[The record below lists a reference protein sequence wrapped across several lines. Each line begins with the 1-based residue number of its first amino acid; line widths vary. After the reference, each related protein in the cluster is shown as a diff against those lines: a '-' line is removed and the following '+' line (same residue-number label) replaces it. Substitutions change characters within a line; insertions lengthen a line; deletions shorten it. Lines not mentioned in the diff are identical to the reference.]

1 MYRAK
6 TKVLAFSVTTALM
19 FNVFGGGVALAVE
32 SADTTDETVPEG
44 YTYEETAETEDP
56 EDIPAVE
63 RTDLIEPEEGES
75 TTETEEADPTDA
87 TETEATESGESSE
100 EVTPAVVSIDD
111 IDDVSDTDVLVVES
125 DETETTEAVEA
136 VEEPAF
142 DMTVSLDDVDVRVM
156 ADEGVLP
163 AGATLSVS
171 VVDDVDTDEL
181 IDREDNEIVALS
193 TVYDITIFDEN
204 GQEIQP
210 DGDVRVLFYD
220 TRFADS
226 NLTASVYHIEDEEAV
241 ELDYVFVDENDEIT
255 EDIDEMI
262 AVEAVTDGFSYYTVE
277 FTYEE
282 MEYTLS
288 GGADVAL
295 SEILNTLG
303 LEGDVTATSVSNNT
317 LFNVIEENGVLVVR
331 SLQAF
336 DTEEWLKV
344 TINGVEYTIV
354 VTDAQTATVGT
365 DACAAILTN
374 GTLVFYKSGD
384 STVPSNSIG
393 HGPWLLQANYGWASE
408 SYPPWHDY
416 VSEIHAVDVRAKIV
430 GLTSMVNY
438 FYQCQFVEN
447 WYNLENFDTSAVTSF
462 FNCFKETNNALKDS
476 DLYGIGMWDMSS
488 ATRLQAM
495 FNKCQAITSIDALRN
510 WNVDNVTNFR
520 SMFFRC
526 TSLED
531 IDAVNSWNFAHT
543 SNLQTMFMY
552 CTNLRTVTFNP
563 RNTSDVSNMYGV
575 FAQCTNLVQAQ
586 IYIEGNAVT
595 DCHSMFEGCTS
606 LDTVELAIDTGNATD
621 MSDMFLNCDNLNTI
635 TPVNGFDFGTS
646 NISDPALRASLPD
659 GNWEQSVMSGTG
671 PIYSSTDLRDSFNP
685 NTMLGTYTKVGL
697 AGSDAY
703 AILYDSGK
711 MVFQIGDTPDPDEGT
726 VVSTWLVTAAPDTGS
741 GVSPRPWNSNTD
753 ITSIDFKD
761 PIEGITSGF
770 NFFYGLTNLASI
782 TNIDNLGTSA
792 MTAMNGMFQDCQS
805 LASIDLNYF
814 DTSSVTNIG
823 NMFYGCSSLT
833 SLDLSSMDVSNAYS
847 RACLFTGC
855 SNLSS
860 IDMSGW
866 VWVNGPGSM
875 AGVFSGFNPTNGVA
889 LDASEWSF
897 RNGQPAH
904 VFGRSFADSCI
915 WTDIDVSNWDLSN
928 LTSLQGFF
936 CSPRIQHIT
945 GLDTWDVSG
954 ISSFDQ
960 TFQGASSLSA
970 ESLADT
976 EGWDM
981 SSATNL
987 SNMFNGCYQATSF
1000 DLSGWNVENVTNFG
1014 NMFAGNYTLTE
1025 LNVSGWDTSAAQNFN
1040 NFIGGTAIEEIDLTS
1055 FNTANTTGMNS
1066 MLASTALNK
1075 IIISDDFVIP
1085 ANQTATTGYWRVG
1098 DTSTVLPAFANG
1110 QISDTTPGNTYWRAY
1125 PVTFDPNGGTINGS
1139 TDTVTIYYSENVQ
1152 DAFPADA
1159 ERTAYNFMGWVDGDG
1174 VQYTQI
1180 VADMPD
1186 TLYASWSDYIPQ
1198 TATVGVDAYAILYT
1212 DGSLVF
1218 QKGNIPDPDKTVA
1231 QGPLLLTANNN
1242 TWSTNNRWN
1251 NTATSMEFKDNIV
1264 GRTSLYRFF
1273 GYMNKVTSISH
1284 LERLDTSRVTNL
1296 TECFASSKV
1305 TSFPGLE
1312 TWDMSSVACM
1322 DRMFA
1327 SCTNITD
1334 LSTLPF
1340 ENWEFERPV
1349 TMNYMFQGCS
1359 GLTSLDGIEDLDMS
1373 HTTSTGAMFQNC
1385 NKITNVDALADWDMS
1400 NNTNMA
1406 SMFQSCT
1413 ALLNADG
1420 IAGWDFSKVL
1430 STASMFKL
1438 CSKLTSVPDFENKDW
1453 SSVTDMN
1460 SMFYSCTKLTD
1471 TSGLEYLDLTAL
1483 TDMGSMF
1490 YQAGITDLNG
1500 LRGWNTPA
1508 LQNMAYAF
1516 YRCASLADTTATIGW
1531 DLPSLTNMASAF
1543 YQDTSLVNLN
1553 GLSGWNTPA
1562 LQNLSSTFY
1571 GCTGL
1576 TDVDGLSDW
1585 DTPALT
1591 TMNRTFINCRGLLDI
1606 DGLTDWDTP
1615 ALTNMERTFYGVN
1628 KVTNLDA
1635 LAGWDVS
1642 HVTTLNSTFYNM
1654 AALADIS
1661 GLSSWN
1667 TGSVTNMASTFY
1679 GDRNITDYV
1688 PLSGWD
1694 VSSVTSLY
1702 SAFNNNTGLTDTDV
1716 FSEWRTPA
1724 LDTAYGMFE
1733 GCSNLTTLDGL
1744 ADWGPTHL
1752 TNMSCMCTNC
1762 SSLVDMDGIA
1772 DWDTQYVTTFGSL
1785 FSGCS
1790 SLEEIDMGSWDMS
1803 ASWDSSYNNT
1813 SSMFTNCNALWKIT
1827 LPETFRTAYATTSY
1841 NEPGLNGMWYR
1852 ESDGARLQIRQ
1863 DVLEGFDETD
1873 ADTYYKEFTLNFYPM
1888 GGTVEPATIKLSVLG
1903 TDEDFPTPVR
1913 TGYTFL
1919 GWYDA
1924 DGNLYTE
1931 YPVGQKLTKLYAH
1944 WDVAETYAI
1953 VFDPNGVEGINAVTR
1968 NVAFDEST
1976 QLNRDVFGDVSGY
1989 SLISWNTEPDGSGT
2003 EYSVNATVM
2012 RLAENPGDTITLYAQ
2027 WVEQVPMTITVHY
2040 IDYKT
2045 GGELGSATYNTV
2057 SGSTWEDLGTDY
2069 YFTTDDSYTAYFWS
2083 KLPGLDGES
2092 RMDNPD
2098 YANSST
2104 QYKSWYSYTSDNG
2117 QVVLYNTVLEETDTD
2132 LYVYMLPPVGFR
2144 IWYPQPLLDE
2154 VPDFTMTIDGVD
2166 YASGEYVLYMP
2177 FYDPTGTY
2185 SNGITRYTTY
2195 ASVNPYYTW
2204 ATDANGTPVSGMSS
2218 TTSYPQADVELVTNR
2233 GATFTAP
2240 FTTVWYYLLADD
2252 SVSTTGSGNYA
2263 YTTYDTS
2270 NANTQYGYYNT
2281 LGYEY
2286 GGYYRGETYDFYI
2299 CPHLTVDYNLNTGNP
2314 DTDSHPTRHWL
2325 SSGQNVDPTEQR
2337 VAYYMNTNAREG
2349 YTFLGWSYTPD
2360 GEVAIPASDT
2370 ESARFNAL
2378 EHTVLY
2384 AQWELTGD
2392 PTITPEP
2399 ADSNARYIRITYNT
2413 QRSVV
2418 APGTSFSNESQIMNM
2433 YYDVKYQESKVNP
2446 DTGIDEGGFT
2456 FGGYLPEL
2464 MPIRDYMVTNSDGTT
2479 YYFDGWYTEPNGQGI
2494 KIEEGTDVYCAY
2506 TESMTLYG
2514 HWIEGVKIYFN
2525 AFGVNAPSSIDDLT
2539 YYGATNYSDGYK
2551 ANTDTSIDAQYYMVM
2566 NPNVP
2571 IGNILKNINDRST
2584 PATKTFIGWFMDDT
2598 DAQMLTGEELPIADH
2613 VYWAHWSS
2621 DPAVTTVTS
2630 GDIEYSYRIEW
2641 ANVSNRV
2648 SADKLWFV
2656 NKQPEQNMIISFS
2669 VNSPTQTLPAGAISI
2684 KLPYEG
2690 SMQNVAQY
2698 PDTTYGGFFSYRV
2711 VSPTWSND
2719 TYIPGYYELINTV
2732 PISGA
2737 GIEGVVEIPAPTL
2750 RQSPTDK
2757 AYTVSITVDEDVD
2770 GTPEYEYEKEMSWH
2784 FEGGVSYLNGASYYQ
2799 GTYYQTWNSSWG
2811 AQPAG
2816 SENYFYID
2824 WELNA
2829 SRSNSSYVDGRGA
2842 MSATAVGA
2850 PAEGVYTVK
2859 TTSRN
2864 TGSGS
2869 YRLHVIRAYPMS
2881 MIDPESGRCTV
2892 DEQFAVTWNPN
2903 FVVRGTTSPDTMI
2916 IDAEKTVRWER
2927 YTHVM
2932 LNYSMGR
2939 NGTAREKNVL
2949 ENFVSAT
2956 GSPITNLQWHV
2967 TYENS
2972 SPINREYDHGD
2983 LISSEWV
2990 NEEIALSVLPG
3001 DVYYNSGAPDDYYD
3015 WHPEFGNEVLG
3026 QEDYAITN
3034 LSIIRYSRTADAE
3047 LDESML
3053 WATSRIYTDP
3063 ITVDLYVQRRG
3074 DTEPVYYNTYTFN
3087 NGSTSQQNITLPGN
3101 IVGVVAKTQTNG
3113 AYYSYFRILPTLK
3126 IMHTDRMVTLMGNDY
3141 NQNAS
3146 SVIKLGSH
3154 LDITYPDYGGYNP
3167 ADFWDEVHMEF
3178 SEAESTGS
3186 ALLDLYEITGN
3197 RLGDVSIY
3205 AEGVCSSFTNN
3216 SSTGIQSAKFTFGV
3230 RHASTE
3236 ATDYRNITDGTF
3248 YIYLPAGATARD
3260 ISLVYGRTQS
3270 AMPTSGNRVSGK
3282 VPDSKY
3288 TVEQVDNWGGTG
3300 RAMLIVSFH
3309 DLTDRANSCNV
3320 VDCKVTVEKDY
3331 FSVMSTGTAGSIP
3344 FLFVNETPEIP
3355 DDYVTQ
3361 SYQFTENHATNNPN
3375 QAFSSIAANNQ
3386 QIRMV
3391 TNYANRNFQ
3400 TITTPQY
3407 GYSATIANSSGVYG
3421 ATTTVFPGEDF
3432 SYRLRYSQPSG
3443 TRTGNIHIQDTLD
3456 GVGTLVSVDA
3466 PSMSG
3471 LNDQGQNTTCV
3482 PVIWYSLDENPDFD
3496 NIDATHGWTTDA
3508 PVGQVVK
3515 GLYVDYSTDIN
3526 GDPFILNDQRFITV
3540 TVNETNGP
3548 WTDGRTFTSESEF
3561 DYSLYNGLSP
3571 STDGLLYQGVTGGT
3585 VALPTLEIT
3594 NRANPASGTEAEPR
3608 EVKRNSS
3615 IQYTIT
3621 VTNNSDRAVQDLRLV
3636 DPLPD
3641 SLIWDYENIRVDGL
3655 TLADAGITDY
3665 DFTNGLN
3672 LVIPNLSKNGSV
3684 TITVPTIAD
3693 APAETRI
3700 ETTAHITEVF
3710 GVALEPEQV
3719 YNSNTTYHSI
3729 LLIVPDPT
3737 GFNANFIKE
3746 ALPLFGVTLCLLLI
3760 VYEVKPRRKE
3770 ETSD

>member
-163 AGATLSVS
+163 VGATLSVS

-181 IDREDNEIVALS
+181 IDRGDNEIVALS

-317 LFNVIEENGVLVVR
+317 LFNVIEENGVPVVR

-344 TINGVEYTIV
+344 IINGVEYTIV

-365 DACAAILTN
+365 
-374 GTLVFYKSGD
+374 
-384 STVPSNSIG
+384 
-393 HGPWLLQANYGWASE
+393 
-408 SYPPWHDY
+408 
-416 VSEIHAVDVRAKIV
+416 
-430 GLTSMVNY
+430 
-438 FYQCQFVEN
+438 
-447 WYNLENFDTSAVTSF
+447 
-462 FNCFKETNNALKDS
+462 
-476 DLYGIGMWDMSS
+476 
-488 ATRLQAM
+488 
-495 FNKCQAITSIDALRN
+495 
-510 WNVDNVTNFR
+510 
-520 SMFFRC
+520 
-526 TSLED
+526 
-531 IDAVNSWNFAHT
+531 
-543 SNLQTMFMY
+543 
-552 CTNLRTVTFNP
+552 
-563 RNTSDVSNMYGV
+563 
-575 FAQCTNLVQAQ
+575 
-586 IYIEGNAVT
+586 
-595 DCHSMFEGCTS
+595 
-606 LDTVELAIDTGNATD
+606 
-621 MSDMFLNCDNLNTI
+621 
-635 TPVNGFDFGTS
+635 
-646 NISDPALRASLPD
+646 
-659 GNWEQSVMSGTG
+659 
-671 PIYSSTDLRDSFNP
+671 
-685 NTMLGTYTKVGL
+685 
-697 AGSDAY
+697 DAY

-792 MTAMNGMFQDCQS
+792 MTAMNGMFQNCQS
-805 LASIDLNYF
+805 LTSIDLNYF

-1025 LNVSGWDTSAAQNFN
+1025 LNVSGWDTSAAQNFS

-1098 DTSTVLPAFANG
+1098 DTSTVLSAFANG
-1110 QISDTTPGNTYWRAY
+1110 QISATTPGNTYWRAY

-1218 QKGNIPDPDKTVA
+1218 QKGNIPDPEKTVA
-1231 QGPLLLTANNN
+1231 QGPLLLTATNN
-1242 TWSTNNRWN
+1242 TWSTDSRWY

-1264 GRTSLYRFF
+1264 GRTSLNQFF

-1284 LERLDTSRVTNL
+1284 LERLDTSRVTSL
-1296 TECFASSKV
+1296 TACFASSKV

-1312 TWDMSSVACM
+1312 TWDMSSVVFM

-1327 SCTNITD
+1327 NCTNITD

-1349 TMNYMFQGCS
+1349 TMDYMFRDCS

-1373 HTTSTGAMFQNC
+1373 HTTSTAAMFQNC

-1400 NNTNMA
+1400 NNTNMT
-1406 SMFQSCT
+1406 SMFRSCT

-1430 STASMFKL
+1430 STASMFRL

-1562 LQNLSSTFY
+1562 LQDLSSTFSI
-1571 GCTGL
+1571 CTGL
-1576 TDVDGLSDW
+1576 TDVDGLSGWDTTSVTTMENTFSGCSKLENLDGLSDW

-1591 TMNRTFINCRGLLDI
+1591 TMYHTFINCQGLLDI

-1615 ALTNMERTFYGVN
+1615 ALTNMDRTFYNVN

-1654 AALADIS
+1654 TALTDIS

-1679 GDRNITDYV
+1679 GDRNITDYA

-1752 TNMSCMCTNC
+1752 TNMSRMCINC

-1772 DWDTQYVTTFGSL
+1772 DWDTQYVTTFDSL

-1903 TDEDFPTPVR
+1903 MDEDFPTPVR

-1931 YPVGQKLTKLYAH
+1931 YPVGRKLTKLYAH

-2045 GGELGSATYNTV
+2045 GDELGSATYNTV

-2185 SNGITRYTTY
+2185 SNGITRYTTRV
-2195 ASVNPYYTW
+2195 SVNPYYTW

-2418 APGTSFSNESQIMNM
+2418 APGTSFSNESQIMDM
-2433 YYDVKYQESKVNP
+2433 YYDVEYQESKVNP

-2494 KIEEGTDVYCAY
+2494 KVEEGTDVYCAY

-2598 DAQMLTGEELPIADH
+2598 DAQMLTGEELPIVDH

-2824 WELNA
+2824 WELKA
-2829 SRSNSSYVDGRGA
+2829 SRSNSSYVDGSGV

-2859 TTSRN
+2859 TTRRN
-2864 TGSGS
+2864 AGSGS

-3126 IMHTDRMVTLMGNDY
+3126 ILHTDRMVTLMGNDY

-3167 ADFWDEVHMEF
+3167 TNFWDEVHMEF

-3216 SSTGIQSAKFTFGV
+3216 SSTGVQSAKFTFGV

-3288 TVEQVDNWGGTG
+3288 TVEQVDNWEGTG